1 MNRIKRCLLLALA
14 VLLTVSG
21 FTIPV
26 AAKRGYT
33 TVSTTGVELEFP
45 DEDDFLKTMKTA
57 KAKASRSN
65 GSIYIMPMP
74 EKGNGN
80 LGNVMNNET
89 VYLIAKRGSYY
100 FFVTKEGHFGWNGTK
115 YFNVKKTVSP
125 MDIVEA
131 VTYDE
136 DSEAEAIFY
145 GNDDYSDFMFTL
157 YMYAMGEE

>member
-1 MNRIKRCLLLALA
+1 MKTNRRWLFLILSILLI
-14 VLLTVSG
+14 VSVTTV
-21 FTIPV
+21 TV

-57 KAKASRSN
+57 KAKAARSG

-89 VYLIAKRGSYY
+89 VYLIAKNGPYY

-115 YFNVKKTVSP
+115 YFNVKKSVSAA
-125 MDIVEA
+125 DILA
-131 VTYDE
+131 VID
-136 DSEAEAIFY
+136 DSEAETIFDDI
-145 GNDDYSDFMFTL
+145 DDYYDFINVFSIR
-157 YMYAMGEE
+157 AMEEG